1 MSKKRVARGKGAGIR
16 QAPVHVPELVAS
28 STVSPRRYLSHKQG
42 GAAMVFSSRW
52 SSDTMPPQPPPS
64 SFQCYCYTCPLCMR
78 EEKRCCVCILYIY
91 IYSFANYRRAMPTQF
106 NLNFDARG
114 GCLAGGSEIRNAHA
128 HPPLNRPK
136 LMRVIS

>member
-52 SSDTMPPQPPPS
+52 SSDTMPPQPPPTLPNVTVVHVPAV
-64 SFQCYCYTCPLCMR
+64 YTYMY
-78 EEKRCCVCILYIY
+78 IIY
-91 IYSFANYRRAMPTQF
+91 IVLRTIAVPCQPNS
-106 NLNFDARG
+106 
-114 GCLAGGSEIRNAHA
+114 I
-128 HPPLNRPK
+128 
-136 LMRVIS
+136 

>member
-52 SSDTMPPQPPPS
+52 SSDTMPPQPPP
-64 SFQCYCYTCPLCMR
+64 PLSNVTVTR
-78 EEKRCCVCILYIY
+78 ARCVCARRRGVVYVYYIY
-91 IYSFANYRRAMPTQF
+91 IYIVLRTIAVPCQPNS
-106 NLNFDARG
+106 
-114 GCLAGGSEIRNAHA
+114 I
-128 HPPLNRPK
+128 
-136 LMRVIS
+136 